1 MILVF
6 DGLREKIGEKV
17 VFGSLR
23 KLPKGARYMARA
35 AAVNKS
41 VNALNTL
48 EKSGQE
54 LLIGLKA
61 KEFNNN
67 LIRNAWKLRDF
78 IKDNK
83 RLYTDQDERKDD
95 LFACNELI
103 DSLVKDEFLQENI
116 VWLEVFIL
124 KFPVFKKELFVFFDK
139 ALPI

>member
-1 MILVF
+1 MVF
-6 DGLREKIGEKV
+6 NDFKEKVAEKV

-23 KLPKGARYMARA
+23 KFPKGARDMARVA
-35 AAVNKS
+35 AMNKS
-41 VNALNTL
+41 VNALNAL
-48 EKSGQE
+48 EQSGKD

-67 LIRNAWKLRDF
+67 LIRSAWKLRDF

-83 RLYTDQDERKDD
+83 RLYTDQEERKDD
-95 LFACNELI
+95 LFACSELI

-124 KFPVFKKELFVFFDK
+124 KFPEFKKNLFLFFDK
-139 ALPI
+139 VLPI